1 MEILTIVQT
10 LPKEFDAQVNAAMAA
25 GWHLTKRERVDLTGC
40 KEAYFL
46 YAELVKVDEP
56 AAPMTWQE
64 AAQVLKSTCSETDTC
79 DTCKLR
85 EWCDQ
90 YLYTNAAIEPQD
102 WEVPTE

>member
-1 MEILTIVQT
+1 MEIKTIVSVD
-10 LPKEFDAQVNAAMAA
+10 LVEFDREVNKALTE
-25 GWHLTKRERVDLTGC
+25 GWHLTKRERVDTEHSKGV
-40 KEAYFL
+40 YFL

-64 AAQVLKSTCSETDTC
+64 AAQVIKSTCSENDTC

-85 EWCDQ
+85 EWCDE
-90 YLYTNAAIEPQD
+90 YLARGAEPQD